1 MPNWSHKTS
10 DDFFLG
16 HTQMAS
22 TIFYS
27 WQSDL
32 PNATNR
38 GFIQT
43 ALERAAR
50 SIRDDMSIHV
60 EPVVDR
66 DTTGVPGSP
75 DIATTILQKIDSCDV
90 FVCDVSI
97 INSGQGQRPAPNPNV
112 LFELGYAL
120 KRFGWGRVLMILNAA
135 FGPVSE
141 LPFDLR
147 MKRVLVYSMQE
158 EAEGRATERRALE
171 ARITTA
177 LQEIFRQDSHVNDEE
192 AAEHSFQPTLEDFAW
207 RDKLRND
214 AVIGCSQAGFS
225 AFVEAFATLSQ
236 PRVSRPQTQLLQA
249 AYESM
254 IHTFGWPIGVMDLA
268 AAHMRPT
275 PIRDGITNTII
286 REGESYDFWALR
298 QDGSFYLLKTF
309 FEDTRRENQLVLNTR
324 IVRTAEM
331 LLYLSRL
338 YRKLEVPNSATVS
351 FTLRHVGLNGSS
363 LSPSL
368 RRPGG
373 PAKENE
379 IESTIIT
386 GLSKLDEALTQH
398 VMELLSPL
406 FILFDFLQVDQ
417 MTYER
422 IVDAFR
428 KGRVT

>member
-1 MPNWSHKTS
+1 
-10 DDFFLG
+10 
-16 HTQMAS
+16 
-22 TIFYS
+22 
-27 WQSDL
+27 
-32 PNATNR
+32 
-38 GFIQT
+38 
-43 ALERAAR
+43 
-50 SIRDDMSIHV
+50 
-60 EPVVDR
+60 
-66 DTTGVPGSP
+66 
-75 DIATTILQKIDSCDV
+75 
-90 FVCDVSI
+90 
-97 INSGQGQRPAPNPNV
+97 
-112 LFELGYAL
+112 
-120 KRFGWGRVLMILNAA
+120 
-135 FGPVSE
+135 
-141 LPFDLR
+141 
-147 MKRVLVYSMQE
+147 
-158 EAEGRATERRALE
+158 
-171 ARITTA
+171 
-177 LQEIFRQDSHVNDEE
+177 VNDEE
-192 AAEHSFQPTLEDFAW
+192 AAEHGFQPTLEDFAW

-214 AVIGCSQAGFS
+214 AIAGCAQAGFS

-351 FTLRHVGLNGSS
+351 FTLRHVGLNGRY

-368 RRPGG
+368 RRSGG